1 MLELLDKSIIPEIN
15 DITTYVNNPLFNQFY
30 KYVIEEFDIIPLF
43 EFSKCSWAPG
53 WNIKFKKGGK
63 NLCTLYPKKGFF
75 TVLIVIGEKDKEG
88 FLELVHD
95 LSQDIKNIYND
106 SDESRGQRWLMI
118 DLVNEDRKY
127 EDVKKLINLRRYST
141 VKII

>member
-53 WNIKFKKGGK
+53 WN
-63 NLCTLYPKKGFF
+63 TLYPKKGFF

-88 FLELVHD
+88 FLELVPD

-106 SDESRGQRWLMI
+106 SGESRGQRWLMI
-118 DLVNEDRKY
+118 DLVNEDTRY